1 MKDLVTVVSEIEF
14 KTRKLAGQYEGCKSR
29 NEALQK
35 ENEQLREEL
44 KTLKFKVT
52 ELQNRNQIIKIA
64 KALEKEKG
72 STEAKKMINGLLREV
87 DRCIGLLN
95 D

>member
-1 MKDLVTVVSEIEF
+1 MNDLVTVVSEIEF
-14 KTRKLAGQYEGCKSR
+14 KARKLVSEYQEYKTKNS
-29 NEALQK
+29 ALL
-35 ENEQLREEL
+35 EHNRLLLDEINEL
-44 KTLKFKVT
+44 KLTIKKLEYSKH
-52 ELQNRNQIIKIA
+52 IIKFA

-72 STEAKKMINGLLREV
+72 STDAKKLVNGLLREV

>member
-14 KTRKLAGQYEGCKSR
+14 KARKLAQQCEECTLR
-29 NEALQK
+29 N
-35 ENEQLREEL
+35 EEL
-44 KTLKFKVT
+44 KNQNKQLLAELNQLKLKVKQL
-52 ELQNRNQIIKIA
+52 EYSKQIIKIA
-64 KALEKEKG
+64 KVLEREKG

>member
-1 MKDLVTVVSEIEF
+1 MNDLVTVVSEIEY
-14 KTRKLAGQYEGCKSR
+14 KARKLAGRYEECKMKCETLR
-29 NEALQK
+29 E
-35 ENEQLREEL
+35 ENEQLKQDNESLKLAVKEL
-44 KTLKFKVT
+44 EYRK
-52 ELQNRNQIIKIA
+52 QIIKIA

-72 STEAKKMINGLLREV
+72 STEAKKLINGLLREV

>member
-1 MKDLVTVVSEIEF
+1 MNDLVTVVSEIEF
-14 KTRKLAGQYEGCKSR
+14 KTRKLADIYQDCKTR
-29 NEALQK
+29 NKTLVEQNQRLAE
-35 ENEQLREEL
+35 ENNEL
-44 KTLKFKVT
+44 K
-52 ELQNRNQIIKIA
+52 LQIKKLEYSKQIIKFA

-72 STEAKKMINGLLREV
+72 STEAKQLINGLLREV

>member
-1 MKDLVTVVSEIEF
+1 MNDLVTVVSEIEF
-14 KTRKLAGQYEGCKSR
+14 KARKLADINQDFKTR
-29 NEALQK
+29 NENLAIQNERLVE
-35 ENEQLREEL
+35 ENNEL
-44 KTLKFKVT
+44 K
-52 ELQNRNQIIKIA
+52 LQIKKLEYSKQIIKLA

-72 STEAKKMINGLLREV
+72 STEAKKLINGLLREV